1 MRFRIFI
8 SSVQDEFREERR
20 ELKQWILQNPLLSR
34 YVESV
39 FLFEDSPARGDG
51 SQEVFLEEV
60 ARSQIYIGILGRC
73 YCGRDHG
80 DCEVSPTEL
89 EYDKAGECGLERFVY
104 LLDCAERDE
113 RQSAFV
119 RKVNADVKRRRFA
132 DLDSLRSEV
141 FASLIAYLDRLQLL
155 EANDWD
161 KSASEAATVADVS
174 EERVRW
180 YIGKV
185 NALNEEGIPLETS
198 IADFLDAYRLRG
210 SDGRLTNAALLL
222 FGKDPQKY
230 YYPATLKCVWCK
242 GAEYD
247 PPFLDTK
254 GYHGNLFDLI
264 DLGVKF
270 VVDRMA
276 RSRGLREELETAPMK
291 FDVPIDAV
299 REALTNAL
307 VHRNY
312 RLYGSVEVRLYADR
326 LEIWNP
332 GQLPTGITI
341 EELFRLHSSYP
352 VNFRLVEFCD
362 KCGIIESLGSGVRRM
377 VNSCRKANVPNPVF
391 EQAGP
396 SFRVT
401 FWFDQWTDSRLA
413 QLKLNERQRMA
424 VRFLKENALITAA
437 QYAEMGTV
445 VKRTAIRDLRELVE
459 KEVIET
465 VGVGKSISYALKHL
479 RDICATCATQSRQN
493 CAIENSTVPKV
504 AKLPVNHAI
513 AGDKCDVVN
522 GHQDAIDQNNSTVNS
537 TVEAENST
545 VKGRDSTERAVDLTS
560 LPKALKRLCVIMG
573 REELSSK
580 ELCQRL
586 SLRSRG
592 ALMQTYIH
600 PAIKAGIIEV
610 FGGETH
616 SSKRTYRL
624 IQGGGRWK

>member
-51 SQEVFLEEV
+51 SREVFLEEV
-60 ARSQIYIGILGRC
+60 ARSQIYIGILGRR

-104 LLDCAERDE
+104 LFDSPERDE
-113 RQSAFV
+113 RQTAFV
-119 RKVNADVKRRRFA
+119 RKVNADVKRRKFG
-132 DLDSLRSEV
+132 DLESLRSEV

-185 NALNEEGIPLETS
+185 NALNEEGIPPETS

-210 SDGRLTNAALLL
+210 PDGRLTNAALLL

-332 GQLPTGITI
+332 GQLPSGITI

-401 FWFDQWTDSRLA
+401 FWFDQWTPQKMDALS
-413 QLKLNERQRMA
+413 LNGRQRKA
-424 VRFLKENALITAA
+424 VQFLKENPRMAVSDYIDLIDCAR
-437 QYAEMGTV
+437 
-445 VKRTAIRDLRELVE
+445 RTAQRDLEDLVA
-459 KEVIET
+459 K
-465 VGVGKSISYALKHL
+465 GVFIAKGSTKSVLYTLNF
-479 RDICATCATQSRQN
+479 DCATIAPYAPQSRQN
-493 CAIENSTVPKV
+493 CDMENSTVPKV
-504 AKLPVNHAI
+504 AKLSANHAI
-513 AGDKCDVVN
+513 VEDKIKDMLVSGGKKLVDGEKKLVFDGKKLVFDGEKLVFDDFSRPTFEQIAMIYQHLGESVFSVTDIVSRCHMPRSSAIRLLAKMKSAMVISSVAGRGKYRFALEQLVN
-522 GHQDAIDQNNSTVNS
+522 RR
-537 TVEAENST
+537 
-545 VKGRDSTERAVDLTS
+545 K
-560 LPKALKRLCVIMG
+560 
-573 REELSSK
+573 
-580 ELCQRL
+580 
-586 SLRSRG
+586 
-592 ALMQTYIH
+592 
-600 PAIKAGIIEV
+600 
-610 FGGETH
+610 
-616 SSKRTYRL
+616 
-624 IQGGGRWK
+624 